1 MLFNIFSSLQQ
12 HIQRL
17 YLNSARTYSR
27 EDVQICTRQCRG
39 NVVPIVVIQCQESTI
54 PTLLFFNNPYFT
66 MIRLILLTQ
75 AKTTNPCSGLPLR
88 AAVAM
93 QYGHPL
99 KTISASYSENVRVFY
114 LFIYLLKYVVH
125 QQNA

>member
-1 MLFNIFSSLQQ
+1 MRQ

-17 YLNSARTYSR
+17 HLILSRTHRR
-27 EDVQICTRQCRG
+27 EDVQICTRQCSG

-75 AKTTNPCSGLPLR
+75 AKTTNPCSGLPFW

-99 KTISASYSENVRVFY
+99 KIITALDS
-114 LFIYLLKYVVH
+114 
-125 QQNA
+125 